1 MDGIGLV
8 GRVAGLGQETSR
20 ILLLTD
26 TNSRLPVTI
35 QPSGQTAILTGD
47 NSPVPLID
55 FLEKPELVRPGD
67 RIVTSGDGGV
77 FPADLL
83 VGQLVEAAD
92 GQFRVRLAA
101 DFERLAFL
109 RVLRSAPKEPIP
121 EFGDVI
127 NFDETVPE

>member
-1 MDGIGLV
+1 M
-8 GRVAGLGQETSR
+8 
-20 ILLLTD
+20 
-26 TNSRLPVTI
+26 
-35 QPSGQTAILTGD
+35 
-47 NSPVPLID
+47 
-55 FLEKPELVRPGD
+55 
-67 RIVTSGDGGV
+67 DGGV

-127 NFDETVPE
+127 IFDETVPE